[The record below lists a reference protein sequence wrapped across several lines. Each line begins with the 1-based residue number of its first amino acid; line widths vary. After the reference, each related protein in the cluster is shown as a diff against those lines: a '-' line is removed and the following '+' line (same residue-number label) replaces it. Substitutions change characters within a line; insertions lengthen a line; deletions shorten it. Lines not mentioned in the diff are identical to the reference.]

1 MNEGKLFEEQ
11 DRGSQ
16 AESLLRNPILI
27 EAFDVLS
34 EAYLN
39 AWKESPVKAE
49 QDRERIFL
57 MYKNLLSV
65 RAHLEEIVNTGKLA
79 NLELNT

>member
-16 AESLLRNPILI
+16 AESLLRNPILV

-49 QDRERIFL
+49 EDRERIFL

-79 NLELNT
+79 NLELNS

>member
-16 AESLLRNPILI
+16 AESLLRNPILV

-34 EAYLN
+34 ETYLN

-49 QDRERIFL
+49 DDRERIFL
-57 MYKNLLSV
+57 MYKNLLAV

>member
-11 DRGSQ
+11 DRGAQ
-16 AESLLRNPILI
+16 AESLLRNPILV

-34 EAYLN
+34 ETYLN

-49 QDRERIFL
+49 DDRERIFL
-57 MYKNLLSV
+57 MYKNLLAV

>member
-16 AESLLRNPILI
+16 AESLLRNPILV

-34 EAYLN
+34 ETYLN

-49 QDRERIFL
+49 DDRERIFL
-57 MYKNLLSV
+57 MYKNLLAV

-79 NLELNT
+79 NLELNS